1 MSERN
6 LAADSVHP
14 GKLLR
19 EDILPVRAMSKTAV
33 TDALHLIVYRQTL
46 HGMLNEKQPI
56 TTAGMAVR
64 LGKLLDNNGDFLV
77 NMHYNQGPART
88 GRTVDV
94 SEIPALKPGRLSG
107 SGAQQAER
115 P

>member
-6 LAADSVHP
+6 PAADPVHP

-19 EDILPVRAMSKTAV
+19 EDILPVRAMSKTV
-33 TDALHLIVYRQTL
+33 TVDALKISRQTL

-64 LGKLLDNNGDFLV
+64 LGKLLDNNGDFRV

-107 SGAQQAER
+107 SGAQQAEL